1 MAEPWYIS
9 ADGHMSEPLDLWT
22 ERMDKKFRDRAPHV
36 EFEYNGVPGT
46 WWVYEGY
53 PAHDLAVGIAGGKSK
68 SEDEKADFIKA
79 GGGYSDARPGGW
91 DPAARLTDM
100 AEDGV
105 AAEVLFTTL
114 GFRLFW
120 LLDPEL
126 QRECFRVYNDW
137 LAEYVKYAPNRF
149 RGIALI
155 SLYDPELAAK
165 ELERCAK
172 MGLSGSMIWVT
183 PPEDVPYHL
192 PMYDVFW
199 AKSQELGMIVNMHPP
214 TGMERP
220 KYEFG
225 REARMLRPIIGA
237 QEVQRAMAVLVGSG
251 VFERFPEMQFVCAE
265 YGIGWVP
272 FWLDRLN
279 SMQGRGSSR
288 RGGFDTPLSMTP
300 REYFDRNMYVAY
312 IEEAVGIKYRGDIG
326 VDRVLWSSD
335 YPHAASTWPESA
347 KFIERDFKDDD
358 ADKRK
363 IVHDNVAKLYGFDV

>member
-1 MAEPWYIS
+1 
-9 ADGHMSEPLDLWT
+9 
-22 ERMDKKFRDRAPHV
+22 
-36 EFEYNGVPGT
+36 
-46 WWVYEGY
+46 
-53 PAHDLAVGIAGGKSK
+53 
-68 SEDEKADFIKA
+68 
-79 GGGYSDARPGGW
+79 
-91 DPAARLTDM
+91 
-100 AEDGV
+100 V